1 MSEREHAEHDQ
12 TKLLRIEP
20 ATTETSL
27 TLSTGAITSL
37 RVLGHGFDVHVAPE
51 QTAMRVGR
59 YGPPGADIRLPLPSI
74 SREHALLTRVGKAL
88 QVTDLNSRNGIGY
101 AHALH
106 TDKYI
111 RCERFVANVGDRFAF
126 GDVGLLALDTR
137 TRRLATRLTAYFGSS
152 ACNAVDRALT
162 AVIRGEMLFIHGA
175 GDAPLLEVARAL
187 HRYSTRRNHPL
198 MKCDGASTSDEE
210 IDQVCLQAADGTMVL
225 DMTQPFTVPV
235 RLAQH
240 LLSSHF
246 NVWPIVITTADTPRK
261 VLQCFE
267 PAILSSRRPQLELC
281 FLGFPK
287 RTFSLGHAV
296 SRAFQPRRTP

>member
-1 MSEREHAEHDQ
+1 MSEPKHAEHDA

-20 ATTETSL
+20 ATTETSV
-27 TLSTGAITSL
+27 TLSTGAVTSL
-37 RVLGHGFDVHVAPE
+37 RVLGQGFDVHVDPE
-51 QTAMRVGR
+51 QTSLRVGR
-59 YGPPGADIRLPLPSI
+59 YGPPSADIRLPLPSI
-74 SREHALLTRVGKAL
+74 SREHALLTRLPSGAL
-88 QVTDLNSRNGIGY
+88 EVADLNSRNGIGY

-106 TDKYI
+106 TDKYV
-111 RCERFVANVGDRFAF
+111 RCPRFVANVGDRFAF

-137 TRRLATRLTAYFGSS
+137 TRRLATRLTAYFGPS
-152 ACNAVDRALT
+152 ASNAVDRALT

-175 GDAPLLEVARAL
+175 GDAPLLEVARAM

-198 MKCDGASTSDEE
+198 MKCDGSSTSDEE
-210 IDQVCLQAADGTMVL
+210 IDQVCIQAAGGTMVL
-225 DMTQPFTVPV
+225 DLTQPFSVPA

-246 NVWPIVITTADTPRK
+246 NVWPIVVTTVDTPRK

-267 PAILSSRRPQLELC
+267 PAILRSRRPHLELC

-287 RTFSLGHAV
+287 RTLGQAV
-296 SRAFQPRRTP
+296 FQPRRTQ